1 VLSAVA
7 AYNALVPAQIT
18 ARSHAEVT
26 ALIGRLSLVAPGVVP
41 VSEWRPYHA
50 PLHGVSADVYASLAI
65 ISGSNGISRRIL
77 DRQARD
83 LGRKAGVKASAR

>member
-1 VLSAVA
+1 
-7 AYNALVPAQIT
+7 LVPAAIT

-26 ALIGRLSLVAPGVVP
+26 ALTGRLSLVAPGVVP
-41 VSEWRPYHA
+41 VSEWRPDHA
-50 PLHGVSADVYASLAI
+50 PLRPLSADMYAGLTTMP
-65 ISGSNGISRRIL
+65 GSTGISRRIP